1 LLPML
6 RALAGTGPSSICMN
20 LLGDQRLVMEVE
32 A

>member
-6 RALAGTGPSSICMN
+6 RALAGTGPSTICMF
-20 LLGDQRLVMEVE
+20 LGDQRLVMEVE